1 VVVSVVRAVRHWLGG
16 KPIESKGL
24 TASGASMR
32 PKFSM
37 RSDYG
42 PPAQRQ
48 WISASRRGTG
58 SSVGPEIMN
67 ARWLRRLSD
76 LSQRHRTSLKY
87 HHRLGLFPET
97 A

>member
-1 VVVSVVRAVRHWLGG
+1 MPSPYSHDLRVRVVET
-16 KPIESKGL
+16 IEAG
-24 TASGASMR
+24 
-32 PKFSM
+32 
-37 RSDYG
+37 
-42 PPAQRQ
+42 
-48 WISASRRGTG
+48 ASRREKR
-58 SSVGPEIMN
+58 SVALVNFSQLMN

>member
-1 VVVSVVRAVRHWLGG
+1 MMTDINTATMTPFDLWSQIDGKKRSVELVN
-16 KPIESKGL
+16 
-24 TASGASMR
+24 
-32 PKFSM
+32 FS
-37 RSDYG
+37 
-42 PPAQRQ
+42 QL
-48 WISASRRGTG
+48 
-58 SSVGPEIMN
+58 MN

>member
-1 VVVSVVRAVRHWLGG
+1 MFDNLTWDAILQAWPWFGAAAVVFIAML
-16 KPIESKGL
+16 IN
-24 TASGASMR
+24 
-32 PKFSM
+32 FS
-37 RSDYG
+37 
-42 PPAQRQ
+42 QR
-48 WISASRRGTG
+48 
-58 SSVGPEIMN
+58 MN